1 MLARVELSEGTKLM
15 SRSSFETRII
25 GQEILD
31 RFKKLPVATIWHHV
45 VHDAGVA
52 LPFIEGLELYTREQE
67 RLAARARTLRFLP
80 PRPDLIAE
88 VRKGEDSPEY
98 RAMARC
104 GPGDV
109 LVCDLMGETRA
120 CVFGDVKALQLK
132 MNNADGIVT
141 DGGMRDLD
149 VMAAERYDLI
159 VYARSRTP
167 YASEPWAEPAEE
179 NVQIQCGGVL
189 VRPGD
194 VLVGDGDG
202 VVVVPS
208 WFAEECVVI
217 VEEHEAVEAYVK
229 ERIVR
234 DQVPPGRYYPP
245 SPEMY
250 EEFRRQRKS

>member
-1 MLARVELSEGTKLM
+1 MSE
-15 SRSSFETRII
+15 RSFEPREVS
-25 GQEILD
+25 QAVLD

-45 VHDAGVA
+45 VHDAGVE
-52 LPFIEGLELYTREQE
+52 LPFIEGLTLYTPDQG

-88 VRKGEDSPEY
+88 VRRGEHSPEY
-98 RAMARC
+98 LAMARC

-132 MNNADGIVT
+132 MNNAEGIVT

-149 VMAAERYDLI
+149 VMADENYNLT
-159 VYARSRTP
+159 VYARGRTP
-167 YASEPWAEPAEE
+167 YATAPWAEAAEE

-208 WFAEECVVI
+208 WFAEDCVAA
-217 VEEHEAVEAYVK
+217 VEEHEAVEAFVK
-229 ERIVR
+229 DKIIR

-245 SPEMY
+245 SPDMV
-250 EEFRRQRKS
+250 EEFRKQRKS

>member
-1 MLARVELSEGTKLM
+1 MAAR
-15 SRSSFETRII
+15 SFEPR
-25 GQEILD
+25 EVPDSVLEC
-31 RFKKLPVATIWHHV
+31 FKKLPVATIWQHV
-45 VHDAGVA
+45 VQDAGVP
-52 LPFIEGLELYTREQE
+52 LPFIEGLTYYTPELG

-80 PRPDLIAE
+80 QRPDLVAE
-88 VRKGEDSPEY
+88 VRQGEHSPEY

-132 MNNADGIVT
+132 MNKAVGIVT

-149 VMAAERYDLI
+149 VMASENYGLM
-159 VYARSRTP
+159 VYARGRTP
-167 YASEPWAEPAEE
+167 YATEPWAEPAEE
-179 NVQIQCGGVL
+179 NGQIQCGGVL

-208 WFAEECVVI
+208 WYAEECVAT
-217 VEEHEAVEAYVK
+217 VEEHEEVEAFVK
-229 ERIVR
+229 AKIMA
-234 DQVPPGRYYPP
+234 DGVPPGRYYPP
-245 SPEMY
+245 TPEMF
-250 EEFRRQRKS
+250 EEFRKQRKS

>member
-1 MLARVELSEGTKLM
+1 MSE
-15 SRSSFETRII
+15 RSFEPV
-25 GQEILD
+25 EVSNDVLE
-31 RFKKLPVATIWHHV
+31 RFKKLPVATIWHHCV
-45 VHDAGVA
+45 RDIGVP
-52 LPFIEGLELYTREQE
+52 LPFIEGLTYYTPELGRF
-67 RLAARARTLRFLP
+67 AARARTLRFLP

-104 GPGDV
+104 GPGDA

-132 MNNADGIVT
+132 MNKAVGIVT

-149 VMAAERYDLI
+149 VMAAENYNLA
-159 VYARSRTP
+159 VYARGRTP
-167 YASEPWAEPAEE
+167 YGTEPWGEPAEE

-208 WFAEECVVI
+208 WYAEECVAV
-217 VEEHEAVEAYVK
+217 VEEHEEVEAYVK
-229 ERIVR
+229 DKIMR
-234 DQVPPGRYYPP
+234 DNVPPGRYYPP

-250 EEFRRQRKS
+250 EEFRKQRKG

>member
-1 MLARVELSEGTKLM
+1 MSEQSFIPVEVSQ
-15 SRSSFETRII
+15 S
-25 GQEILD
+25 ILD
-31 RFKKLPVATIWHHV
+31 RFRKLPVATIWHHV
-45 VHDAGVA
+45 MHDAGVA
-52 LPFIEGLELYTREQE
+52 LPFIEGLTLYTPDMP

-88 VRKGEDSPEY
+88 VRNGEHSPEY

-109 LVCDLMGETRA
+109 LVCDLMGIPQA

-132 MNNADGIVT
+132 MNKADGIVT

-149 VMAAERYDLI
+149 VMRDETYGLL
-159 VYARSRTP
+159 VYARGRTP
-167 YASEPWAEPAEE
+167 YASEPWVEPAEE

-194 VLVGDGDG
+194 VMVGDGDG

-208 WFAEECVVI
+208 WFAEECVAA
-217 VEEHEAVEAYVK
+217 VEEHEAVEAFVK
-229 ERIVR
+229 AKIER
-234 DQVPPGRYYPP
+234 DNVPPGRYYPP

-250 EEFRRQRKS
+250 EEYRKQEGT

>member
-1 MLARVELSEGTKLM
+1 MPRTSFAPVEVP
-15 SRSSFETRII
+15 
-25 GQEILD
+25 QDVLD
-31 RFKKLPVATIWHHV
+31 RFRKLPVATIWHHV
-45 VHDAGVA
+45 VRDAGVP
-52 LPFIEGLELYTREQE
+52 LPFIEGLGLYTPDHE

-88 VRKGEDSPEY
+88 VRRGEHSPEY

-104 GPGDV
+104 GRGDV
-109 LVCDLMGETRA
+109 LVCDMMGEARA

-132 MNNADGIVT
+132 MNGADGIVT

-149 VMAAERYDLI
+149 VMEQENYGLT
-159 VYARSRTP
+159 VYARGRTP
-167 YASEPWAEPAEE
+167 YGSDPWAEPVEE

-208 WFAEECVVI
+208 WFAAECVAA

-229 ERIVR
+229 EKIVR
-234 DQVPPGRYYPP
+234 DNVPPGRYYPP

-250 EEFRRQRKS
+250 EEYRKSRSGGA

>member
-1 MLARVELSEGTKLM
+1 M
-15 SRSSFETRII
+15 SNRSFAPKEI
-25 GQEILD
+25 GDDILD
-31 RFKKLPVATIWHHV
+31 RFRKLPVATIWHHV
-45 VHDAGVA
+45 VRDAGVA
-52 LPFIEGLELYTREQE
+52 LPFIEGLTLYTPDMP

-88 VRKGEDSPEY
+88 VRDGEHSPEY
-98 RAMARC
+98 RAMVRC

-109 LVCDLMGETRA
+109 LVCDMMGEIQS

-132 MNNADGIVT
+132 MNKADGIVT
-141 DGGMRDLD
+141 DGSMRDLD
-149 VMAAERYDLI
+149 VLEDEGYNLL
-159 VYARSRTP
+159 VYARGRTP

-208 WFAEECVVI
+208 WYAEECVAV
-217 VEEHEAVEAYVK
+217 VEEHEEVEAYVK
-229 ERIVR
+229 AKIEA
-234 DQVPPGRYYPP
+234 DGVPPGRYYPP

-250 EEFRRQRKS
+250 EEFRKQRKG

>member
-1 MLARVELSEGTKLM
+1 MPER
-15 SRSSFETRII
+15 SFEPRDID
-25 GQEILD
+25 QAILD
-31 RFKKLPVATIWHHV
+31 RFRKLPVATIWHHV
-45 VHDAGVA
+45 VRDARVA
-52 LPFIEGLELYTREQE
+52 LPFIEGLTLYTPDQP
-67 RLAARARTLRFLP
+67 RLAARARTLRYLP
-80 PRPDLIAE
+80 PRPDLIAD
-88 VRKGEDSPEY
+88 VRDGEHSPEY

-109 LVCDLMGETRA
+109 LVCDMMGETRA

-149 VMAAERYDLI
+149 VLRDENYDLA
-159 VYARSRTP
+159 VYARGRTP
-167 YASEPWAEPAEE
+167 FAGEPWTEPAEE

-194 VLVGDGDG
+194 VMVGDGDG

-208 WFAEECVVI
+208 WFADDCVAL

-229 ERIVR
+229 QKIAR
-234 DQVPPGRYYPP
+234 DKVPPGRYYPP

-250 EEFRRQRKS
+250 EEFRKKRKS

>member
-1 MLARVELSEGTKLM
+1 MAE
-15 SRSSFETRII
+15 RSYTPVDVPDSV
-25 GQEILD
+25 LN
-31 RFKKLPVATIWHHV
+31 RFRKLPVATIWSHV
-45 VHDAGVA
+45 VKDAGVE
-52 LPFIEGLELYTREQE
+52 LPFIEGLNLYTPGMP

-80 PRPDLIAE
+80 PRPDLLSE
-88 VRKGEDSPEY
+88 VRDGENSPEY

-109 LVCDLMGETRA
+109 LVCDMMGNTLA

-149 VMAAERYDLI
+149 VMEDENYNLL
-159 VYARSRTP
+159 VYARGRTP
-167 YASEPWAEPAEE
+167 YASGPWAEPVEE
-179 NVQIQCGGVL
+179 NTQIQCGGVL

-208 WFAEECVVI
+208 WFAEECVQV
-217 VEEHEAVEAYVK
+217 VEDHESVEAYVK
-229 ERIVR
+229 MRIEK
-234 DQVPPGRYYPP
+234 DNVPPGRYYPP
-245 SPEMY
+245 SPEMW
-250 EEFRRQRKS
+250 EEWRQSVK